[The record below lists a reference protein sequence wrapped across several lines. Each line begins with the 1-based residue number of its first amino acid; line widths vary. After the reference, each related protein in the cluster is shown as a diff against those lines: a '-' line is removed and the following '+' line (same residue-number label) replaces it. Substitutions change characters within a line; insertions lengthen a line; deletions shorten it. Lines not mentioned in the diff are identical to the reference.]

1 MYDVE
6 LVFRVG
12 GVSRVCKSRKGFYIF
27 RTSVDDAYEKVVVRP
42 ARVEKGRCE
51 KEKAPKVERSSY
63 RGDFWVRDSSRASSG
78 GSPAAL
84 RMRPSR
90 ARCPPPARSRAASP
104 RGAAARARAG
114 HRRGVPARPARRYSA
129 RWSGSRAR
137 RAARNRGGEPEG
149 WMRVRTARV
158 LPACVF
164 AARSVAGRVE
174 RRRFRGEGERTPARG
189 AACAS
194 DWNAYEF
201 SRGRGRNTSRRRLSR
216 RDRAGG
222 SGRFGVKSVTSE
234 KRLSASPRSV
244 NRKSRADRKNQTD
257 PPVETRGARLPF
269 ILGVAF
275 SFCTRDLLGR
285 ATPPRTP
292 RHSNARAHTRRRRK
306 RSRGR
311 PKRLGRLPAHGGL
324 ALGAAAY
331 RPFFAVRRIGRRRT
345 HR

>member
-51 KEKAPKVERSSY
+51 KEKAPRVERSSY
-63 RGDFWVRDSSRASSG
+63 RGDFWVRDWSRASSG

-84 RMRPSR
+84 ARPLAR
-90 ARCPPPARSRAASP
+90 AVPPPRAPAPGTGAGSP
-104 RGAAARARAG
+104 RVPLGGTPRAGAGAARVEPR
-114 HRRGVPARPARRYSA
+114 
-129 RWSGSRAR
+129 
-137 RAARNRGGEPEG
+137 GEPG
-149 WMRVRTARV
+149 RRTGGMRVRTARV

-174 RRRFRGEGERTPARG
+174 RRSFRGEGERTPARG

>member
-1 MYDVE
+1 
-6 LVFRVG
+6 
-12 GVSRVCKSRKGFYIF
+12 
-27 RTSVDDAYEKVVVRP
+27 
-42 ARVEKGRCE
+42 
-51 KEKAPKVERSSY
+51 
-63 RGDFWVRDSSRASSG
+63 
-78 GSPAAL
+78 
-84 RMRPSR
+84 MRPSR
-90 ARCPPPARSRAASP
+90 ARCPTPARS
-104 RGAAARARAG
+104 RAG

-137 RAARNRGGEPEG
+137 RAARGTGEANRRDARSNGARFACLRLRGAVGRGTSRTAEFSRRGG
-149 WMRVRTARV
+149 TDT
-158 LPACVF
+158 
-164 AARSVAGRVE
+164 SAGS
-174 RRRFRGEGERTPARG
+174 
-189 AACAS
+189 ACAS

>member
-1 MYDVE
+1 MT
-6 LVFRVG
+6 R
-12 GVSRVCKSRKGFYIF
+12 RAR
-27 RTSVDDAYEKVVVRP
+27 RPAVRPRRFACAPRARGAPPPRAP
-42 ARVEKGRCE
+42 ARVTG
-51 KEKAPKVERSSY
+51 A
-63 RGDFWVRDSSRASSG
+63 
-78 GSPAAL
+78 GSPRVPLGGTPRAGAGAA
-84 RMRPSR
+84 RVE
-90 ARCPPPARSRAASP
+90 P
-104 RGAAARARAG
+104 RGEPG
-114 HRRGVPARPARRYSA
+114 RRT
-129 RWSGSRAR
+129 
-137 RAARNRGGEPEG
+137 GG
-149 WMRVRTARV
+149 MRVRTARV

-174 RRRFRGEGERTPARG
+174 RRSVRGEGERTPARG

>member
-1 MYDVE
+1 MRKRKSSSGAVE
-6 LVFRVG
+6 PPLTG
-12 GVSRVCKSRKGFYIF
+12 AISGFVT
-27 RTSVDDAYEKVVVRP
+27 RRARRPAVRP
-42 ARVEKGRCE
+42 RRFACAPRARGAPPPRAPARRLLGARPRARARVTGAGSPRVPLGGTPRAGAGAARVE
-51 KEKAPKVERSSY
+51 
-63 RGDFWVRDSSRASSG
+63 
-78 GSPAAL
+78 
-84 RMRPSR
+84 
-90 ARCPPPARSRAASP
+90 P
-104 RGAAARARAG
+104 RGEPG
-114 HRRGVPARPARRYSA
+114 RRT
-129 RWSGSRAR
+129 
-137 RAARNRGGEPEG
+137 GG
-149 WMRVRTARV
+149 MRVRTARV

-174 RRRFRGEGERTPARG
+174 RRSVRGEGERTPARG

-244 NRKSRADRKNQTD
+244 NRKSLADRKNQTD

>member
-12 GVSRVCKSRKGFYIF
+12 DVSRVCKSRKGFYIF

-51 KEKAPKVERSSY
+51 KEKAPRVERSSY

-90 ARCPPPARSRAASP
+90 ARCPPPRALP
-104 RGAAARARAG
+104 RGVSSGRGRARARG
-114 HRRGVPARPARRYSA
+114 SPARGPRASRSA
-129 RWSGSRAR
+129 VLRALER
-137 RAARNRGGEPEG
+137 EPPRVEPRGEPG
-149 WMRVRTARV
+149 RRTGGMRVRTARV

-174 RRRFRGEGERTPARG
+174 RRSFRAEGERTPARA

-234 KRLSASPRSV
+234 KRISASPRSV